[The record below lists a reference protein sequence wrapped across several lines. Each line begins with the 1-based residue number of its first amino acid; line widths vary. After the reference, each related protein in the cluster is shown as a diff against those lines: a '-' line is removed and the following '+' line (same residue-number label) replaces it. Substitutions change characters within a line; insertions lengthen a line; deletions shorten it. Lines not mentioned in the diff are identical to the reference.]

1 MEQSI
6 DKKEKK
12 ERPTFTDFLRGVFR
26 GILTRMGKTL
36 AGWGIHPNVL
46 TTSGL
51 IGTTIGAF
59 FVAQGQFL
67 LGGII
72 VLFMGLVD
80 GLDGAVA
87 RARGEPEDFGAFVD
101 SVSDR
106 YGELVI
112 FAALVWHYL
121 QVGDATAVVL
131 AYFAAAGSVLVS
143 YVRARGQSLNMDTKV
158 GLMTR
163 VERYMVLTPS
173 LVFSIPIVGLWILAI
188 GTNFTALQRILHV
201 RQQYYSRKRD
211 E

>member
-6 DKKEKK
+6 DNKKK

-26 GILTRMGKTL
+26 GILTPIGKLL
-36 AGWGIHPNVL
+36 AGWGLHPNVL
-46 TTSGL
+46 TITGL
-51 IGTTIGAF
+51 IGTTVGAYI
-59 FVAQGQFL
+59 VSQGHFT
-67 LGGII
+67 LGGIV
-72 VLFMGLVD
+72 VLLMGAVD

-106 YGELVI
+106 YAELII
-112 FAALVWHYL
+112 FAALIWYYL
-121 QVGDATAVVL
+121 GVGDSTAVVL

-158 GLMTR
+158 GLLTR
-163 VERYMVLTPS
+163 VERYMILSPG
-173 LVFSIPIVGLWILAI
+173 LVFGLPIIALWILAI

-201 RQQYYSRKRD
+201 RSQYYSRKQD